1 MDNKVAKSLAK
12 RFLDDVEGYSSDVYQ
27 DYKNIPTVGSGLSL
41 RSPATV
47 KALTEMGKEVADVNS
62 LSDKD
67 LSKVQ
72 DKVLNEKSKLISN
85 LQKTDFPNANL
96 NEAQKA
102 ALISLAY
109 NSPQLLGP
117 ELRKNLNAND
127 ELETLKEIAIRS
139 NKENKP
145 GVAFRRLQEA
155 ELFGGP
161 LGFQQMVDSMS
172 EQDKN
177 IINNTLNQTSNEER
191 RMEMLNKY
199 PQFSPSYQ
207 ESENKRFSNIFK
219 IGK

>member
-1 MDNKVAKSLAK
+1 MDNKISKSLAK
-12 RFLDDVEGYSSDVYQ
+12 RFLDAVEGYSPDVYQ

-47 KALTEMGKEVADVNS
+47 KALNEMGKEVADVSS

-72 DKVLNEKSKLISN
+72 DKVLNEKSKLIDN
-85 LQKTDFPNANL
+85 LQKTDFPEAKL
-96 NEAQKA
+96 NPAQKA

-117 ELRKNLNAND
+117 ELRKNLNSND
-127 ELETLKEIAIRS
+127 ELETLKEIALRS

-161 LGFQQMVDSMS
+161 MGFQQMVDSMS
-172 EQDKN
+172 DQDKN
-177 IINNTLNQTSNEER
+177 IINNTLNQTNNEER
-191 RMEMLNKY
+191 RMEMLEKY
-199 PQFSPSYQ
+199 PHFSPSYQ